1 MEVIFTD
8 DMRLGAV
15 ETRFAEIIWKNE
27 PLSSGVL
34 VKLCSRELEWKKSTT
49 YTVLKKLCD
58 RGIFQNNGGTVTSLI
73 SADELAAMQSERFVE
88 ENFGGSLP
96 AFIAAFTARKHLS
109 TEELQEISR
118 MIDVCGKENIDE

>member
-27 PLSSGVL
+27 PLSSGEL

-109 TEELQEISR
+109 AEELQEISI
-118 MIDVCGKENIDE
+118 MIDACGKENIDE